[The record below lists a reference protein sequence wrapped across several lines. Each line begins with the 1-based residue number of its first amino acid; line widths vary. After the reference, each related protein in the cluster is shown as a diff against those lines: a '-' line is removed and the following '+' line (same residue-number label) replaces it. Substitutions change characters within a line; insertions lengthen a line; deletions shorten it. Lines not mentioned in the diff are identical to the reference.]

1 MSFGSKIPEGAF
13 SLDLPGFS
21 VELSKG
27 AKKAVKEGMSKAE
40 VKELVKNDLDEYA
53 VRNPHAAPTIER
65 WKGKGGPVNR
75 LPRKLHNPDDDSGS
89 GDLLKLGLAT
99 AVGFL
104 IGRSV

>member
-1 MSFGSKIPEGAF
+1 MSIGSKIPEGAF

-27 AKKAVKEGMSKAE
+27 VKKAVKEGMSKDE
-40 VKELVKNDLDEYA
+40 VKELVKADLEEYA
-53 VRNPHAAPTIER
+53 VKNPHAAPTVER
-65 WKGKGGPVNR
+65 WKARGAPLNR
-75 LPRKLHNPDDDSGS
+75 LPRRLHNQDADDSGN
-89 GDLLKLGLAT
+89 LWKMGLAT